1 MVNSFH
7 LFTLFP
13 NLYEGFL
20 KEGLLST
27 AQKNGQIEINLV
39 NFREYGLGKH
49 RKVDDTPYGGGAGM
63 LLRPEPIFSA
73 LEATEKKIGKKLY
86 KILLCPQGKPFSQ
99 KLAWELSK
107 KSEPLGF
114 ITGRYEGFDERIRE
128 EVDLEISLGDF
139 VMMGGDVAA
148 MAIIEAVGRLV
159 PGVIGNWDSLIDE
172 SFTGALLEHPQYTK
186 PLEFQGKHVPE
197 VLTSGH
203 HGKIKEWRL
212 AKSLERT
219 KQRRPEQYEKY
230 LRESKD

>member
-1 MVNSFH
+1 MNSFH

-13 NLYEGFL
+13 NLFEGFM
-20 KEGLLST
+20 KEGLLSQ

-39 NFREYGLGKH
+39 NYREFGLGKH

-63 LLRPEPIFSA
+63 LLRPEPIFGA
-73 LEATEKKIGKKLY
+73 LEDTEKKIGSKLY
-86 KILLCPQGKPFSQ
+86 KILLCPQGEPFSQ

-107 KSEPLGF
+107 KTEPLAF

-159 PGVIGNWDSLIDE
+159 PGVIGNWDSLIEE
-172 SFTGALLEHPQYTK
+172 SFSGALLEHPQYTK

-212 AKSLERT
+212 SKSIERT
-219 KQRRPEQYEKY
+219 KQRRPELYKKY
-230 LRESKD
+230 LGESKE